1 MPDDDSTGTGKRLT
15 ISLKARRPIPD
26 GHDSQGE
33 DDAESELELMG
44 DDKLVGKFVYL
55 VLQEVNSY
63 PIYRPL

>member
-1 MPDDDSTGTGKRLT
+1 MPDDDSTVPGETYNQPKGE
-15 ISLKARRPIPD
+15 APYPD